1 MNAQLVGH
9 GFAAITPRPTETGLD
24 ADADAGAGG
33 YEYDDRRPLMAG
45 YLPSSRSS
53 SSVMLQGEEAE
64 GRHSADAVRAEAAEV
79 RLAAQ
84 EVRAAWLGLGLG
96 LGLGFGLGLRCAP
109 PQRCSR
115 LQ

>member
-96 LGLGFGLGLRCAP
+96 FRLGFGLGLRCAP
-109 PQRCSR
+109 PG
-115 LQ
+115 